1 MNKIVLSLLTLSF
14 SGFVYSQAATAWSGE
29 KKIGEY
35 RKNPV
40 TGNIEYYET
49 NNKPKYSAPVYDTSY
64 LQELAERRT
73 AIANHYISNA
83 QRALE
88 LSKNSFNNAQ
98 RALNRDDF
106 DTAKLEYYDAYLY
119 LKKAIEM
126 PYTRSSAGAYA
137 DLATAYAMY
146 LTLVKDD
153 NEFYKMYDY
162 NKIKRANGDISFL
175 NERYNKI
182 KQINKKYN
190 SQLYES
196 YIFY

>member
-73 AIANHYISNA
+73 AIANHY
-83 QRALE
+83 
-88 LSKNSFNNAQ
+88 
-98 RALNRDDF
+98 
-106 DTAKLEYYDAYLY
+106 
-119 LKKAIEM
+119 
-126 PYTRSSAGAYA
+126 
-137 DLATAYAMY
+137 
-146 LTLVKDD
+146 TLVMHREHSNFQKTVLTMHK
-153 NEFYKMYDY
+153 EH
-162 NKIKRANGDISFL
+162 
-175 NERYNKI
+175 
-182 KQINKKYN
+182 
-190 SQLYES
+190 
-196 YIFY
+196 